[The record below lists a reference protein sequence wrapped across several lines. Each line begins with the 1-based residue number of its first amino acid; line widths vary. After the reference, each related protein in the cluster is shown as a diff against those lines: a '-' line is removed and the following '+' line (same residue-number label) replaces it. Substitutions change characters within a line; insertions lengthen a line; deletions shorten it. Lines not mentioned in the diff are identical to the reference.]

1 MTVLAAEAKASTS
14 LVLRMTRAIL
24 GHAPI
29 GEYYSRFLPDEDPA
43 CPCGEAA
50 LETRDH
56 ILNHCRRRG
65 EDYFHGPARTLP
77 ALIRFLERFPWAFS
91 FRPKDGV
98 G

>member
-1 MTVLAAEAKASTS
+1 
-14 LVLRMTRAIL
+14 MTRAIL

-43 CPCGEAA
+43 CPYGEAA

-65 EDYFHGPARTLP
+65 VDYFYGPARTLP